1 MTERLLNILK
11 NTKDIS
17 GWLVKDETVE
27 ACELFFIRKAL
38 DMNRRK
44 NVRHVNAT
52 VYRDFEEDGVQ
63 YKGSA
68 SVDLSPSMTD
78 AELTSK
84 IAGAAQAVAFV
95 KNPAYELAQPTD
107 EKLKEIKSA
116 FGGDDL
122 FAYLPKLVDAV
133 YAADHLEQARINSC
147 EFFLRK
153 VDTRII
159 NSLGVDENYI
169 SYRGQV
175 ELVVEAKADGEEV
188 ELFDIIN
195 FSDFDPDKLQQD
207 IAESLEHVSQR
218 AAAAPLPAIKD
229 IPVILRREN
238 VGKLFGY
245 YVDQTNVSLV
255 YQKYSSAKAGKSI
268 QDSVTGDPLT
278 LILLPELKN
287 SIASR
292 YIDADGVKL
301 RETQV
306 IKDGVVQTL
315 HGSNR
320 YSQYLNIVPTGNI
333 GNVRVEGGSQTLSQ
347 LKSEPYLEIFYFSD
361 FQMDEITGDFGGEIR
376 LGVYFDGEKEIP
388 VCGGS
393 VNGNIKDVQ
402 AGMQLSRE
410 MQTMDNYRCPQ
421 AVKLYGVSI
430 SS

>member
-38 DMNRRK
+38 DMNRCK
-44 NVRHVNAT
+44 NVRHMNVT

-68 SVDLSPSMTD
+68 SADLSPSMTD
-78 AELTSK
+78 VELERK
-84 IAGAAQAVAFV
+84 IADAAQAAAFV

-107 EKLKEIKSA
+107 EKLKEIKNA
-116 FGGDDL
+116 FVGDDL

-147 EFFLRK
+147 EFFLRR

-159 NSLGVDENYI
+159 SSLGVDESYT

-175 ELVVEAKADGEEV
+175 ELVVEAKTDGEEV

-195 FSDFDPDKLQQD
+195 FSDFDPDKLRQD

-229 IPVILRREN
+229 VPVILRREN

-255 YQKYSSAKAGKSI
+255 YQKYSSAKAGESI
-268 QDSVTGDPLT
+268 QGSVTGDPLT
-278 LILLPELKN
+278 LSLLPELKN

-301 RETQV
+301 CETQV

-320 YSQYLNIVPTGNI
+320 YSQYLGIAPTGNI
-333 GNVRVEGGSQTLSQ
+333 GNVRVEGGSQTLSE
-347 LKSEPYLEIFYFSD
+347 LKSEPHLEIFYFSD

-376 LGVYFDGEKEIP
+376 LGIYFDGEKEIP

-402 AGMQLSRE
+402 AGLHLSRE
-410 MQTMDNYRCPQ
+410 MQTMGNYCCPQ